1 MSATSAGAATPAS
14 TGDQVVA
21 IAVATAVATLGVAP
35 VFTVGAAAVFM
46 EDSIGFGPA
55 DLGLSVALF
64 YVIASFFGPSIG
76 ALVGRWG
83 SRRSMALA
91 AAVCLVFMAA
101 LALAPSRAMVL
112 LLMPAAG
119 IANSMAQL
127 GANVHLSGAVG
138 RSRQGVAFGVRR
150 SSLPL
155 ASALAGAS
163 VPAVALTVGWR
174 HIFAV
179 FAALGLLT
187 LIGVL
192 TERRR
197 VHPPAG
203 GEVPLR
209 RSQLRELRLLAVAN
223 ILGMGAATAMA
234 TFLILFL
241 TTEHTS
247 AATAGTMGLAGGL
260 SSVLARVLLGM
271 SADRWRMP
279 ILPLISVMILGG
291 ATALSIFALAGA
303 TWLVLA
309 AVILGYA
316 VGWGWT
322 GLIDLYVVRNNPEA
336 PGRATGVTYGGAAF
350 GAGAGPLV
358 VGWIIDGA
366 GYSAAWWVCAAAFAM
381 AAALALATRMRRA

>member
-1 MSATSAGAATPAS
+1 MSAGSAGGSPASAGA
-14 TGDQVVA
+14 QVVA

-35 VFTVGAAAVFM
+35 VFTLGAAAVFM
-46 EDSIGFGPA
+46 QESIDFGPA

-64 YVIASFFGPSIG
+64 YVVAAFLGPSIG
-76 ALVGRWG
+76 GLVGRWG
-83 SRRSMALA
+83 SRRPMAVA
-91 AAVCLVFMAA
+91 AAACVVFMAA
-101 LALAPSRAMVL
+101 VALAPSRSMVL
-112 LLMPAAG
+112 LLMPVAG

-155 ASALAGAS
+155 ASALAGAA
-163 VPAVALTVGWR
+163 VPAVALTAGWR
-174 HIFAV
+174 YLFAV
-179 FAALGLLT
+179 FAGLAALALA
-187 LIGVL
+187 GVL
-192 TERRR
+192 SERRK

-203 GEVPLR
+203 GEASLSANQR
-209 RSQLRELRLLAVAN
+209 RELRLLAVAN

-241 TTEHTS
+241 TAEHTS
-247 AATAGTMGLAGGL
+247 AATAGTMGLLGGL
-260 SSVLARVLLGM
+260 SSVLARVLLGV
-271 SADRWRMP
+271 SADRWRLPM
-279 ILPLISVMILGG
+279 LPLISVMILGG

-350 GAGAGPLV
+350 GAGIGPLV

-366 GYSAAWWVCAAAFAM
+366 GYTTAWWVCAAAFAL
-381 AAALALATRMRRA
+381 AAVLALATRWRRT